1 MNTETQTR
9 DIHQFLDNPPEQ
21 FPDSSTRWLFENK
34 ENVRGLI
41 EIIANELAARIE
53 FSQLVQLNRS
63 FIPDTLRTQ
72 ESDLLFRVPFQSK
85 TRTEELRIYILME
98 HQSTVDPLMGFR
110 VLFYM
115 LLIWDAQRREWERD
129 KVPQRER
136 RLHPIL
142 PVLFYTGDRRW
153 ETPLTLEAL
162 MDMPEALAR
171 FVPRFDLLFLSVKET
186 DAKTLTHTEHPLGWM
201 LTVLQKERADK
212 HALTEALLEAIA
224 YLDAL
229 GLAQAAQRRE
239 AFMYLLFLILYRRP
253 ATEHQELITLVD
265 RQTPHMEVETMAQS
279 MAEVLLERGIA
290 QGREQGIEQ
299 GIEQGREQG
308 IERGIEQGLEQGLER
323 GLEQG
328 LEQGETQAKQTALLK
343 LLQHRFEP
351 LPQAL
356 ITQIQAIQNTE
367 RLDAL
372 FEQVLDAETLDDI
385 QWQNPNR

>member
-1 MNTETQTR
+1 MQTDTQQR
-9 DIHQFLDNPPEQ
+9 DIRHFLNNPPEQ
-21 FPDSSTRWLFENK
+21 FPDSSTRWLFENS

-41 EIIANELAARIE
+41 EIVASELAARIN

-72 ESDLLFRVPFQSK
+72 ESDLLFRVPFQSAA
-85 TRTEELRIYILME
+85 RTEELLIYILVE

-110 VLFYM
+110 MLFYM

-153 ETPLTLEAL
+153 RTPLTLEAI
-162 MDMPEALAR
+162 MDIPEELAR
-171 FVPRFDLLFLSVKET
+171 FIPRFDLLFLSVKET

-212 HALTEALLEAIA
+212 HTLSEALLEAVA
-224 YLDAL
+224 HLDAL
-229 GLAQAAQRRE
+229 GPAQAAQRRE

-253 ATEHQELITLVD
+253 AAEHQELITLVD
-265 RQTPHMEVETMAQS
+265 RHTPHMEVETMAQS

-290 QGREQGIEQ
+290 QGIEQ

-308 IERGIEQGLEQGLER
+308 LEQGIERGLEQGIER

-328 LEQGETQAKQTALLK
+328 LEQGVARGAAQAKQAALLK

-356 ITQIQAIQNTE
+356 ITQIQDIRNIE

-372 FEQVLDAETLDDI
+372 FEQVLAAETLDDI